1 MKVTVHYL
9 AQLRRAA
16 KTGTEEVEID
26 APATLPSLLAL
37 LVQRH
42 GEELSRLLL
51 DGKGVLQSS
60 LLVFINDEQAAQP
73 EGTLLKDGDQITFL
87 SPIAGG

>member
-16 KTGTEEVEID
+16 KLAAEEVELE
-26 APATLPSLLAL
+26 APATLANVLAL

-42 GEELSRLLL
+42 GDELRRMLL
-51 DGKGVLQSS
+51 DDAGSLRSG
-60 LLVFINDEQAAQP
+60 LLVFVNDEQAVHP
-73 EGTLLKDGDQITFL
+73 EQIFLKDGDSITFL